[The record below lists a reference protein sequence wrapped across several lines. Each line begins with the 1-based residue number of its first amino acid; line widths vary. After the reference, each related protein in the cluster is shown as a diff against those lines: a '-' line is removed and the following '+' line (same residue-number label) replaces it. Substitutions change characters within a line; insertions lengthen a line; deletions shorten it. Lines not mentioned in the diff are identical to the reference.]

1 MHTGHSLLSCPA
13 PPRTLGPAA
22 EADFDSSTRLLD
34 AAALRLR
41 PASDEEED
49 EEEDEDEDELDED
62 DDDLAETLYF
72 LSSTI
77 CWFCFNL
84 INRQNSE

>member
-22 EADFDSSTRLLD
+22 EADFDSSTRIPSD
-34 AAALRLR
+34 AEAFWS
-41 PASDEEED
+41 ASDEEED
-49 EEEDEDEDELDED
+49 EEEDENELDED
-62 DDDLAETLYF
+62 DEDLAEVLYF

-77 CWFCFNL
+77 CWFRFKFDKLTNF
-84 INRQNSE
+84 